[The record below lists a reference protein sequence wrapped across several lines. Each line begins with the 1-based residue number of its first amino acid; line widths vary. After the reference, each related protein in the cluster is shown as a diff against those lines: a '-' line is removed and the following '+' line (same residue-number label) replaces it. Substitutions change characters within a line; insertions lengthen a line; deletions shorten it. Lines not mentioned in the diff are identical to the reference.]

1 MYSTP
6 QPPPNFHYVP
16 NDAEVAQIRDGIAK
30 RLDSLSD
37 LSAQIE
43 NLKAKIECDRALIS
57 PARKLPQDLLEE
69 IFLAC
74 VFGPPRV
81 MSPLEAPLLL
91 CRICSAWRTV
101 ALAFPRL
108 WTSLHINIG
117 HVLKNEQRVAALAD
131 WLLRSSPFLLSITL
145 WAPEHLPSS
154 FYRTPATAALCQ
166 VLVSFAGRWRTLDLM
181 NIHSVM
187 STQLRQT
194 SAPSLEV
201 CVSDEWDAHPA
212 EWKFVMGGS
221 LRRFSICS
229 DRPGRALLL
238 PLEWAMLTHLC
249 VDSPVDLNV
258 TDGGLAVGDAL
269 QILKRCAANLV
280 SFKLRLGS
288 VDEVSQ
294 MEPIFLKALESFAIV
309 SPCFA
314 PTGVVERLIR
324 SLVMPRLLSIDIAS
338 TWPAHDNII
347 FLRSLSTYSP
357 LLTILDIN
365 LESFT
370 RDTLRQTLQLIPTI
384 TVLRVTDMRRDFDLA
399 GLARAD
405 GLQLLRHLTPH
416 LGADNDSILS
426 PTLRR
431 LKISKC
437 VAIPDAVLVAFVQ
450 RRMGHQHSSV
460 RDCTLEFRDARPVHV
475 PNLNP
480 LVYHGSTLFL
490 SWYEVE
496 RQYAAPSSGLGEWF
510 LDDREMW

>member
-6 QPPPNFHYVP
+6 QPPPNFNYVP

-74 VFGPPRV
+74 VSGPPRV

-145 WAPEHLPSS
+145 W
-154 FYRTPATAALCQ
+154 
-166 VLVSFAGRWRTLDLM
+166 LVSFAGRWRTLDLDLM

-201 CVSDEWDAHPA
+201 CVFVPVLYPERDEWDAHPA

-309 SPCFA
+309 PPCFA

-357 LLTILDIN
+357 LLTTLDIF
-365 LESFT
+365 ESFT
-370 RDTLRQTLQLIPTI
+370 RDTL
-384 TVLRVTDMRRDFDLA
+384 
-399 GLARAD
+399 
-405 GLQLLRHLTPH
+405 
-416 LGADNDSILS
+416 
-426 PTLRR
+426 
-431 LKISKC
+431 
-437 VAIPDAVLVAFVQ
+437 
-450 RRMGHQHSSV
+450 
-460 RDCTLEFRDARPVHV
+460 
-475 PNLNP
+475 
-480 LVYHGSTLFL
+480 
-490 SWYEVE
+490 
-496 RQYAAPSSGLGEWF
+496 
-510 LDDREMW
+510 

>member
-1 MYSTP
+1 PFRLRTATSSELFFFPTDCYSATTE
-6 QPPPNFHYVP
+6 H
-16 NDAEVAQIRDGIAK
+16 R
-30 RLDSLSD
+30 RLP
-37 LSAQIE
+37 I
-43 NLKAKIECDRALIS
+43 
-57 PARKLPQDLLEE
+57 PA
-69 IFLAC
+69 
-74 VFGPPRV
+74 
-81 MSPLEAPLLL
+81 
-91 CRICSAWRTV
+91 AWRTV

-201 CVSDEWDAHPA
+201 CVFVPVLYPERDEWDAHPA

-288 VDEVSQ
+288 VDEV
-294 MEPIFLKALESFAIV
+294 
-309 SPCFA
+309 
-314 PTGVVERLIR
+314 
-324 SLVMPRLLSIDIAS
+324 
-338 TWPAHDNII
+338 
-347 FLRSLSTYSP
+347 
-357 LLTILDIN
+357 
-365 LESFT
+365 
-370 RDTLRQTLQLIPTI
+370 
-384 TVLRVTDMRRDFDLA
+384 
-399 GLARAD
+399 
-405 GLQLLRHLTPH
+405 
-416 LGADNDSILS
+416 
-426 PTLRR
+426 
-431 LKISKC
+431 
-437 VAIPDAVLVAFVQ
+437 
-450 RRMGHQHSSV
+450 
-460 RDCTLEFRDARPVHV
+460 
-475 PNLNP
+475 
-480 LVYHGSTLFL
+480 
-490 SWYEVE
+490 
-496 RQYAAPSSGLGEWF
+496 
-510 LDDREMW
+510 